1 MEYIWLIVGFVLL
14 IKGADFFVDGSSAV
28 AKMLKVPSIIIG
40 LTIVALGT
48 SLPEAAVS
56 ISAAITG
63 ANSLAV
69 SNVVGSNL
77 FNLLVVLGA
86 SALVLPITTKKDT
99 VTKEIPFSIAVTVV
113 LFAWLLL
120 GVKFAEYEVAIPE
133 LDFWDE
139 LKDASFTLG
148 RAAGI
153 VLLTLLVFFMWW
165 QISGALK
172 ARKRSGDTDEDITDP
187 KKPSVI
193 KAILFIVLGA
203 AGIIWGGDLVVDSA
217 KTIAA
222 NFGMSEE
229 LIGLTIVALGTS
241 LPELVTSMV
250 AAKKG
255 ESDLALGNVIGSS
268 IFNIIF
274 ILCFSALI
282 SPMTVGIN
290 TIYDVIILI
299 AVSLIVWLFSATKN
313 RISRLEGGALLAIY
327 IAYFAYI
334 IIR

>member
-28 AKMLKVPSIIIG
+28 AKMFKVPSIIIG
-40 LTIVALGT
+40 LTVVALGT

-56 ISAAITG
+56 ISASVTG

-86 SALVLPITTKKDT
+86 SALVLPVATKKDT

-120 GVKFAEYEVAIPE
+120 GVKFAEHEVAIPE
-133 LDFWDE
+133 LDFWDK

-172 ARKRSGDTDEDITDP
+172 ARKRNGDTDEDITDQ

>member
-1 MEYIWLIVGFVLL
+1 MEYIWLVVGFVLL

-28 AKMLKVPSIIIG
+28 AKMFKVPSIIIG
-40 LTIVALGT
+40 LTVVALGT

-56 ISAAITG
+56 ISASVTG

-69 SNVVGSNL
+69 SNVVGSNF

-86 SALVLPITTKKDT
+86 SALVLPVATKKDT

-113 LFAWLLL
+113 LLAWLLL
-120 GVKFAEYEVAIPE
+120 GVKFAEHEVAIPE
-133 LDFWDE
+133 LDFWDK

-172 ARKRSGDTDEDITDP
+172 ARKRNGDTDEDITDP

>member
-56 ISAAITG
+56 ISASVTG

-86 SALVLPITTKKDT
+86 SALVLPVATKKDT

-120 GVKFAEYEVAIPE
+120 GVKFAEHEVAIPE
-133 LDFWDE
+133 LDFWDK
-139 LKDASFTLG
+139 LKDVSFTLG

-172 ARKRSGDTDEDITDP
+172 ARKRNGDTDEDITDQ

>member
-28 AKMLKVPSIIIG
+28 AKMFKVPSIIIG
-40 LTIVALGT
+40 LTVVALGT

-56 ISAAITG
+56 ISASVTG

-69 SNVVGSNL
+69 SNVVGSNF

-86 SALVLPITTKKDT
+86 SALVLPVATKKDT

-120 GVKFAEYEVAIPE
+120 GVKFAEHEVAIPE
-133 LDFWDE
+133 LDFWDK

-172 ARKRSGDTDEDITDP
+172 ARKRNGDTDEDITDQ

>member
-1 MEYIWLIVGFVLL
+1 MEYIWLVVGFVLL

-28 AKMLKVPSIIIG
+28 AKMFKVPSIIIG
-40 LTIVALGT
+40 LTVVALGT

-56 ISAAITG
+56 ISASVTG

-69 SNVVGSNL
+69 SNVVGSNF

-86 SALVLPITTKKDT
+86 SALVLPVATKKDT
-99 VTKEIPFSIAVTVV
+99 VTKELPFSIAVTVV

-120 GVKFAEYEVAIPE
+120 GVKFAEHEVAIPE
-133 LDFWDE
+133 LDFWDK

-172 ARKRSGDTDEDITDP
+172 ARKRNGDTDEDITDQ